1 MEKRNKNTTYSKLTF
16 LKNENLG
23 IEESQLIC
31 GGAVF
36 FFVLKGIR
44 QIHTTGN
51 KKSYSRNDLLLE
63 KYVTALLT

>member
-1 MEKRNKNTTYSKLTF
+1 MKTSVSKSHSSF
-16 LKNENLG
+16 VE
-23 IEESQLIC
+23 
-31 GGAVF
+31 VPF

>member
-1 MEKRNKNTTYSKLTF
+1 MEKRKKNTTYSKLTF
-16 LKNENLG
+16 QKNENLG

-31 GGAVF
+31 GGAV

-51 KKSYSRNDLLLE
+51 KKSYSRNDLLLG